1 MAENSEQLVVV
12 RQRKG
17 ERYRRL
23 AILIG
28 FTVSAGVIGFF
39 LGGSQFMARYQA
51 ASEGQHTLMEQR
63 DQLQEE
69 VTELRRRAVQAE
81 RGQELDGHTLLEAQR
96 TIHDLE
102 EELKEK
108 QSQITFYRTV
118 MAPEDLETGFQVFRL
133 DLDATRDED
142 RWRYNLVLSQ
152 LGDNNRFVSGHVN
165 VELVGYS
172 EGNRRVLSFEEVSG
186 DLDESD
192 IKFRF
197 RYFQTVDGELIVP
210 DGFAPEE
217 IRVIAVTGND
227 RSERSFP
234 WHEKTGEQTDVSQ
247 VQQ

>member
-1 MAENSEQLVVV
+1 MPENNEQLVVV
-12 RQRKG
+12 RQRRG

-28 FTVSAGVIGFF
+28 LTVSAGVIGFF
-39 LGGSQFMARYQA
+39 LGSSQFMARYQA
-51 ASEGQHTLMEQR
+51 ASEGQYTLAEQR

-69 VTELRRRAVQAE
+69 VTELRRRAIQAE
-81 RGQELDGHTLLEAQR
+81 RGQQLDEHSLLEAQR

-102 EELKEK
+102 EDLKEK

-118 MAPEDLETGFQVFRL
+118 MAPEDLETGFQVFRM
-133 DLDATRDED
+133 DLDPTRNSD

-152 LGDNNRFVSGHVN
+152 LGDNNQFVSGHVN

-172 EGNRRVLSFEEVSG
+172 DGERQVLSFEEVSG

-192 IKFRF
+192 ISFRF
-197 RYFQTVDGELIVP
+197 RYFQTIDGELIVP
-210 DGFAPEE
+210 DGFEPES
-217 IRVIAVTGND
+217 IRVIAEAGNE

-234 WHEKTGEQTDVSQ
+234 WHEKTGEQADVSQ